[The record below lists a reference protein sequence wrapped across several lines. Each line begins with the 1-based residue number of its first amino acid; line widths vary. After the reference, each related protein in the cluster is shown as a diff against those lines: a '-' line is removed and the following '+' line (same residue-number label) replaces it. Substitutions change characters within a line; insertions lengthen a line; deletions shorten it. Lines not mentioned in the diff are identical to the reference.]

1 MTWTPKVTSRDR
13 YNRKVK
19 VQVHTANLFDLT
31 FNLFPVTF
39 QNFYF
44 LDSDFRIQ
52 LNQFQPFYLYQSS
65 LFIAH
70 KNTHKICSNGW
81 YRSHLTCFFSVS
93 SILNL

>member
-39 QNFYF
+39 QNFYL

-52 LNQFQPFYLYQSS
+52 LNLFQPFSFT
-65 LFIAH
+65 FIPIH
-70 KNTHKICSNGW
+70 DT
-81 YRSHLTCFFSVS
+81 
-93 SILNL
+93 

>member
-31 FNLFPVTF
+31 FILFPVTF
-39 QNFYF
+39 QNL

-52 LNQFQPFYLYQSS
+52 LNLFQPFS
-65 LFIAH
+65 FTVIPIH
-70 KNTHKICSNGW
+70 DT
-81 YRSHLTCFFSVS
+81 
-93 SILNL
+93 

>member
-19 VQVHTANLFDLT
+19 VQVQTANLFDLT

-39 QNFYF
+39 QNFYL

-52 LNQFQPFYLYQSS
+52 FQPFSLYQSS
-65 LFIAH
+65 LLIAR
-70 KNTHKICSNGW
+70 KNTDKIC
-81 YRSHLTCFFSVS
+81 
-93 SILNL
+93 